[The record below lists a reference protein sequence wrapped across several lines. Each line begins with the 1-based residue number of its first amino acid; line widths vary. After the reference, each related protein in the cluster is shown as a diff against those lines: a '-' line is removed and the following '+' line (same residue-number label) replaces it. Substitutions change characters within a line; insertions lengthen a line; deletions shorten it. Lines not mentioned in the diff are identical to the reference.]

1 MLSRQ
6 QCNALRGIAI
16 LGIVLHNY
24 THWLG
29 PMVKENEYTY
39 TQHNVDRLM
48 VELASPSLDIIC
60 HLLSFFGHYGV
71 PLFLMLSA
79 YGLVMKY
86 EKGATS
92 PTPSQGGEHD
102 ISNASSTLLMG
113 AVKWVWHHYIKLFQ
127 MMIVGYTAFV
137 LVDYMTPSPR
147 HYEFWNVVG
156 QLGMFSNLYSD
167 PDHVIWPGPYW
178 YFGLM
183 VQIYLVYR
191 FILYKGEGSLCGMLS
206 GPAAYYFTCALM
218 LISMC
223 AQFFFDPMGDTLEW
237 YRYNVFGSIAPFV
250 VGLLYA
256 RKRMN
261 HDYRRRSYAL
271 SALLAA
277 IIVLSG
283 SLTFYSWCYVPI
295 FVCLC
300 GINLVKAL
308 PIRLLQMFEWVGG
321 ISAAMFVCHPITR
334 KIIIP
339 ISRHGDTYAGLL
351 LYLVATIVL
360 AILFQRLI
368 AIVTK
373 SVSK

>member
-1 MLSRQ
+1 MLTKQ

-29 PMVKENEYTY
+29 PMIKENEYTF
-39 TQHNVDRLM
+39 TQHNVDRLL
-48 VELASPSLDIIC
+48 VEMASPSLNIFA

-86 EKGATS
+86 EPKTADGNPAVTGAS
-92 PTPSQGGEHD
+92 KMP
-102 ISNASSTLLMG
+102 
-113 AVKWVWHHYIKLFQ
+113 HHFLWNHYKKLFL
-127 MMIVGYTAFV
+127 MMVTGYTAFV
-137 LVDYMTPSPR
+137 LVDYMTPAPR
-147 HYEFWNVVG
+147 HYEFWNVIG

-183 VQIYLVYR
+183 VQIY
-191 FILYKGEGSLCGMLS
+191 ILYRYVLYNGKGSLCGWM
-206 GPAAYYFTCALM
+206 PKVEARYFTLAMLFGAMAL
-218 LISMC
+218 
-223 AQFFFDPMGDTLEW
+223 QFCFEPTSDGLEW
-237 YRYNVFGSIAPFV
+237 YRYNVFGSIAPFI
-250 VGLLYA
+250 VGLIYA
-256 RKRMN
+256 RRVKQ
-261 HDYRRRSYAL
+261 HHFRRRTYAL

-277 IIVLSG
+277 FVVLSG
-283 SLTFYSWCYVPI
+283 SLTYYSWCYVPV
-295 FVCLC
+295 FVCVC

-308 PIRLLQMFEWVGG
+308 PYKMLHMFEWVGT

-339 ISRHGDTYAGLL
+339 ISRHGDVYAGLV

-360 AILFQRLI
+360 AILFQHI
-368 AIVTK
+368 IGIVNKKT
-373 SVSK
+373 

>member
-16 LGIVLHNY
+16 LGIMLHNY

-29 PMVKENEYTY
+29 HVVKENEYTY
-39 TQHNVDRLM
+39 TQHNVDRLL
-48 VELASPSLDIIC
+48 VEFATPSCDLIL

-86 EKGATS
+86 EKPHQVVGSKSADKPALPGNFIRT
-92 PTPSQGGEHD
+92 
-102 ISNASSTLLMG
+102 
-113 AVKWVWHHYIKLFQ
+113 HYKKLFL
-127 MMIVGYTAFV
+127 MMVTGYTAFV
-137 LVDYMTPSPR
+137 LVDYMTPAPR
-147 HYEFWNVVG
+147 HYEFLNVVG
-156 QLGMFSNLYSD
+156 QLGMFSNLYNN

-183 VQIYLVYR
+183 VQVYLLYR
-191 FILYKGEGSLCGMLS
+191 FVLYKGKGSLCGMMS

-218 LISMC
+218 LISMG

-261 HDYRRRSYAL
+261 HDYSRHSYAL

-283 SLTFYSWCYVPI
+283 SLSFCSWSFVPI

-308 PIRLLQMFEWVGG
+308 PVRLLQSLEWVGG
-321 ISAAMFVCHPITR
+321 ISAAIFVCHPIVR
-334 KIIIP
+334 KVIIP
-339 ISRHGDTYAGLL
+339 ISRHGDVYAGLL

-360 AILFQRLI
+360 AVIFKHVI
-368 AIVTK
+368 DIVTK